1 MTIQVFENALFGE
14 VRTIDEA
21 GKTLF
26 CGSDVARA
34 LGYKKPYNAVK
45 KHCPYALN
53 RGIGVVTGKRA
64 DGTPAVQTVNM
75 AFIPESDVY
84 RLIARSNL
92 PEAEKFERWIFDE
105 VIPTIR
111 AHGGYLTPDKIAEAL
126 ADPDTIIQLATTLK
140 IEREKRKKLEA
151 VNEQQRQALADFTPL
166 KQYLDK
172 ILESPGT
179 LTTSQ
184 IAADYEISANK
195 LNKILAEER
204 VQRNVNGQWIL
215 YKEHMGRGYT
225 KSRTVSFTHSDG
237 TPDTKMVTHWTQK
250 GRLMIHSI
258 LQKRG
263 IVPAMDKTE

>member
-14 VRTIDEA
+14 VRTIESN

-26 CGSDVARA
+26 CGTDIAKA
-34 LGYKKPYNAVK
+34 LGYANPS
-45 KHCPYALN
+45 
-53 RGIGVVTGKRA
+53 R
-64 DGTPAVQTVNM
+64 TVNTHCKGSTKM
-75 AFIPESDVY
+75 VTPTNGGIQKLLFIPEGDVY

-140 IEREKRKKLEA
+140 IERERRKQLEA

-225 KSRTVSFTHSDG
+225 KSRTVSFTHSYG

>member
-1 MTIQVFENALFGE
+1 MTIQVFENAIFGE
-14 VRTIDEA
+14 VRTIDDS

-26 CGSDVARA
+26 CGTDIAKA
-34 LGYKKPYNAVK
+34 LGYKNTRDAIR
-45 KHCPYALN
+45 KHCK
-53 RGIGVVTGKRA
+53 GVAKRDTLTEGGK
-64 DGTPAVQTVNM
+64 QTM
-75 AFIPESDVY
+75 TFIPEGDVY

-140 IEREKRKKLEA
+140 AEREKRKKLEA